1 MTAHRT
7 ARPSAAEWMP
17 TAGLVLH
24 LADGSTETL
33 SPERL
38 RAHVSRLREAY
49 RQAVGRDDTLC
60 LVPDGRAPFRRYLTE
75 LLAAL
80 GLPNPVVVPDGETG
94 APPTA
99 ERLAALGLAAHT
111 LGHERQPWNGSE
123 ARTALPPSTLLLRT
137 GGTSGRVRYAVNTSM
152 RGALGRDPRLSL
164 ASSVGL
170 KAGLRV
176 CLAGSVRHAATL
188 SMLLDALNQ
197 RAEIHLFEKPD
208 PAHVLHEVRRHRVHW
223 LLVTP
228 LHMRMMQRQWLS
240 DGGAPDLRTLVH
252 MSAVCAE
259 PVKRFWHA
267 TLGPEHVYE
276 VFGASEGIG
285 TTVAR
290 GDEWEARPGTVGRGF
305 YTSVAVLD
313 PSGAPVA
320 PGEAGDVYFQCG
332 TSARPLHVGH
342 RDSVRWSGSGYVS
355 IGDRGRLDA
364 DGYLYL
370 EPRSHLRITVGGTTV
385 LATDVEDALMDVPWV
400 RDAAAAGI
408 PNRVTGH
415 RVVSFVVTDG
425 QGAGDRLT
433 ELARHLRGVLP
444 PAAVPRRIVEV
455 DAIPR
460 SAAGKVNRTL
470 LADMVHQHFQEGQ

>member
-1 MTAHRT
+1 MRT
-7 ARPSAAEWMP
+7 TRVPAAEWMP
-17 TAGLVLH
+17 TASLVLH

-38 RAHVSRLREAY
+38 RAQVSRVRAEY
-49 RQAVGRDDTLC
+49 RQAVGRDDALC
-60 LVPDGRAPFRRYLTE
+60 LAPDGLAPFRRYLTE

-80 GLPNPVVVPDGETG
+80 GLSNPVVVPDGETG
-94 APPTA
+94 GPPAA
-99 ERLAALGLAAHT
+99 ERLAGLGLAAYT
-111 LGHERQPWNGSE
+111 LGHERQPWSGPE
-123 ARTALPPSTLLLRT
+123 ARAELPPSALLLRT

-188 SMLLDALNQ
+188 SMLLDALNHQ
-197 RAEIHLFEKPD
+197 AEIHLFEKPD
-208 PAHVLHEVRRHRVHW
+208 PAHVLHQVRRHRVQW

-228 LHMRMMQRQWLS
+228 LHMRIMQRQWQS
-240 DGGAPDLRTLVH
+240 DGGAPDLETLVH
-252 MSAVCAE
+252 MSAACTE

-313 PSGAPVA
+313 PAGIPVA
-320 PGEAGDVYFQCG
+320 PGEVGDVCFQCG
-332 TSARPLHVGH
+332 TTARPLHVGR
-342 RDSVRWSGSGYVS
+342 RDSVRWSSSGHVS

-370 EPRSHLRITVGGTTV
+370 EPRSQLRITVGGTTV

-415 RVVSFVVTDG
+415 RVVCFVVSDG
-425 QGAGDRLT
+425 QGSESRLT
-433 ELARHLRGVLP
+433 ELRRHLRRVLS

-460 SAAGKVNRTL
+460 SEAGKVNRTL
-470 LADMVHQHFQEGQ
+470 LSDMVRKHLQEGQ

>member
-290 GDEWEARPGTVGRGF
+290 GDGGRRGREPWAGVSTRPWPSLTPRAHPSHRARRA
-305 YTSVAVLD
+305 TSTSSAERARVRCTWATATRCG
-313 PSGAPVA
+313 GAA
-320 PGEAGDVYFQCG
+320 PD
-332 TSARPLHVGH
+332 TSASGTGAAWTRTDTSTWNPGRTCGSPSAERPSW
-342 RDSVRWSGSGYVS
+342 RPTS
-355 IGDRGRLDA
+355 
-364 DGYLYL
+364 
-370 EPRSHLRITVGGTTV
+370 
-385 LATDVEDALMDVPWV
+385 
-400 RDAAAAGI
+400 
-408 PNRVTGH
+408 
-415 RVVSFVVTDG
+415 
-425 QGAGDRLT
+425 
-433 ELARHLRGVLP
+433 
-444 PAAVPRRIVEV
+444 
-455 DAIPR
+455 
-460 SAAGKVNRTL
+460 RTR
-470 LADMVHQHFQEGQ
+470 